1 MILIAV
7 LIILLSYFYGG
18 FSTAR
23 VLAKSFRA
31 LNIYKVGTGLADT
44 ENIYFNV
51 SKPLGILT
59 GALDAV
65 KSYAYLFFVSLLL
78 TFMDKM
84 PFPPDL
90 GLLYSCDFLLL
101 YGLAML
107 IGHCLPLRRHFR
119 GGRGIFTY
127 FGIMLFFTPVPAM
140 ITGLLALVLITGFKQ
155 IRFAQYTIVI
165 LPVLLTLVCSSFPF
179 CSMLASQFATGSLF
193 TTKLLG
199 MALSMGV
206 LNYFVSKKLGEF

>member
-7 LIILLSYFYGG
+7 LIVLLSYFYGG

-23 VLAKSFRA
+23 VLAKSFRF

-44 ENIYFNV
+44 ENIYFNI

-65 KSYAYLFFVSLLL
+65 KSYTFLFFVSLLL

-90 GLLYSCDFLLL
+90 SKLYSGDFMML
-101 YGLAML
+101 YGIAML
-107 IGHCLPLRRHFR
+107 IGHCLPLRQQFR

-127 FGIMLFFTPVPAM
+127 FGIMLVFTPIPALL
-140 ITGLLALVLITGFKQ
+140 TGLLALVLVAGFRQ

-165 LPVLLTLVCSSFPF
+165 LPVILTQICSSFSF
-179 CSMLASQFATGSLF
+179 CTMLAQHHYTGALF

-199 MALSMGV
+199 MAVLMGI
-206 LNYFVSKKLGEF
+206 LNFFVSKKLGEF

>member
-1 MILIAV
+1 MILIAI

-23 VLAKSFRA
+23 MLAKSFRS

-44 ENIYFNV
+44 ENIYYNV

-59 GALDAV
+59 GTLDAV
-65 KSYAYLFFVSLLL
+65 KSYAFLFFASLLL
-78 TFMDKM
+78 SFMDKM

-90 GLLYSCDFLLL
+90 SFLYSNDLLML
-101 YGLAML
+101 YGLSML

-127 FGIMLFFTPVPAM
+127 FGIMLFFTPIPAV
-140 ITGLLALVLITGFKQ
+140 ITGLLALILVMVFSQ
-155 IRFAQYTIVI
+155 VRFAQYTIVI
-165 LPVLLTLVCSSFPF
+165 LPVLLTLICSSFPF
-179 CSMLASQFATGSLF
+179 CSILAPQFETGSLF

-199 MALSMGV
+199 MAFAMGV

>member
-1 MILIAV
+1 MVLTAV

-23 VLAKSFRA
+23 ILAKSFHA

-65 KSYAYLFFVSLLL
+65 KSYSFLFFVSLLL
-78 TFMDKM
+78 SYMNKI

-90 GLLYSCDFLLL
+90 SILYSTDFLML

-107 IGHCLPLRRHFR
+107 IGHCLPLRQQFR

-127 FGIMLFFTPVPAM
+127 FGIMLLLTPIPALL
-140 ITGLLALVLITGFKQ
+140 TGLLALVLIIGFKQ

-165 LPVLLTLVCSSFPF
+165 MPVLLTLVCSSIPF
-179 CSMLASQFATGSLF
+179 CSMLAPHFATGSLF
-193 TTKLLG
+193 TTRLLG
-199 MALSMGV
+199 MALAMGI

>member
-23 VLAKSFRA
+23 VLAKSFRF

-59 GALDAV
+59 GTLDAV
-65 KSYAYLFFVSLLL
+65 KSYAYLFFVSMLL

-90 GLLYSCDFLLL
+90 SKLYCCDFLML
-101 YGLAML
+101 YGVAML
-107 IGHCLPLRRHFR
+107 IGHCLPLTQQFR

-127 FGIMLFFTPVPAM
+127 FGIMLFFTPIPAM
-140 ITGLLALVLITGFKQ
+140 LTGLLALVLVAGFRQ

-165 LPVLLTLVCSSFPF
+165 LPVILTQICSSFDF
-179 CSMLASQFATGSLF
+179 CSMLVPHQYSGALF

-199 MALSMGV
+199 MAVLMGI
-206 LNYFVSKKLGEF
+206 LNFFVSKKLGEF